1 MDTNAELEAR
11 KWVAEQ
17 LAWERRL
24 NELRDAARI
33 AGVDRET
40 VALED
45 RAA

>member
-17 LAWERRL
+17 LAWEHRL

-40 VALED
+40 VVPEH